1 MCGQKV
7 QHPLGEVPSGILEDM
22 ASVILCCYHT
32 IHFPSHSIS
41 PKALCYMFH
50 MFIRNWY
57 CILIYFFNLS
67 GSVSYLFTDFIHMK
81 SSLIHDFF
89 FITNLDNK
97 SDVLKYDAAVQL
109 CVQLER
115 DVLTVL

>member
-1 MCGQKV
+1 M
-7 QHPLGEVPSGILEDM
+7 I
-22 ASVILCCYHT
+22 
-32 IHFPSHSIS
+32 
-41 PKALCYMFH
+41 
-50 MFIRNWY
+50 
-57 CILIYFFNLS
+57 
-67 GSVSYLFTDFIHMK
+67 
-81 SSLIHDFF
+81 FF